1 MTALSCA
8 KSLSLL
14 FSSVE
19 TFLVSLEYKANISKR
34 KRKEREKKEIL
45 LYQRFTQFI
54 FSNKKKEKRID
65 ILYDLCSL
73 IVSFHNI
80 Y

>member
-34 KRKEREKKEIL
+34 KRKERNTIISTIHAVHFLE
-45 LYQRFTQFI
+45 
-54 FSNKKKEKRID
+54 
-65 ILYDLCSL
+65 
-73 IVSFHNI
+73 
-80 Y
+80 